1 MRPHNTN
8 IHMKF
13 QKLLDY
19 IGFEKSD
26 KNIG

>member
-8 IHMKF
+8 IYMKF
-13 QKLLDY
+13 QKLSDY